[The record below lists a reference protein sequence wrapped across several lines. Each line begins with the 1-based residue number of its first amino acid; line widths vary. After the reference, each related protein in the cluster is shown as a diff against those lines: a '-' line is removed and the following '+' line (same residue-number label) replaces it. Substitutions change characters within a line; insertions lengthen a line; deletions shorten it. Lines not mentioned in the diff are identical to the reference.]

1 MNYKKFL
8 PDVLMVALFAVIS
21 LAYFWHPIMDG
32 LVLTGTDHNAAVGS
46 NVELSEY
53 RKAHNGERTR
63 WTNSLFSGMPTYQ
76 MSPSYDSTDT
86 LSTIE
91 QVYQLGL
98 PTVAGYIFMLL
109 LGFYILLRAFDFR
122 QWMAALGAI
131 LWAFSSYYFIIIA
144 AGHIWKLLTL
154 CFIPPTI
161 AGVVLC
167 YRGKYLW
174 GIVVTGL
181 FTGLQIFSNH
191 IQMSYYFFPVMV
203 LMALAYLVES
213 LKLKVESS
221 PSNEAN
227 SSAKQLSTF
236 NFPLGS
242 AAWLVQELSTWLKGT
257 LAAIV
262 GGLLGVSINVSNL
275 YHTYEYSKET
285 MRGKSELTQK
295 TKDAADQTSS
305 GLERSYIT
313 AWSYGIGE
321 TWTLLV
327 PNTKGGASVPLTQS
341 KTAMEKAKNEYR
353 PLYQQLG
360 QYWGE
365 QPGTSGPVYVGAFVM
380 FLFILGLFIVKG
392 PMKWALLV
400 ATILSILLSWG
411 KNFMPLTDF
420 FLDYVPMYDKFRTV
434 ASILVVAEFCIPL
447 LAMLALKEIVDE
459 QTKPNSQ
466 LSTFN
471 FQFSIS
477 LALTAGVCFLFWLM
491 PDLFFGNYISSGE
504 MQGIQGLA
512 QSGMDQST
520 INDILGNLTDMRRAV
535 FKADAMRSLIIIA
548 IGFGIL
554 MLYRAKKLKE
564 IPMVACLALLCLVD
578 MWSVNRRYLNDG
590 NFVRPRT
597 TAQAFPLTEVDQRIL
612 QDPAKYYRVL
622 NMTVSTFNDNTTS
635 YYHKSI
641 GGYHAAKLRRYQE
654 LIEAHIQGEM
664 QTLWSIVPDMER
676 ADSLLP
682 VLNMLNM
689 KYVILPLKDGAQ
701 IEVESPSANGNAW
714 FVDELRYVPDADA
727 ELAALHGLDTKH
739 VAVADKQFETV
750 LGTARN
756 DSTAAAVLTNYEANE
771 LQYDVES
778 RDGGVLVF
786 SEIYYPGWTCTVDG
800 QPTEIGRVN
809 YVLRAI
815 RIDGGKHH
823 VVLTFKPRSERITE
837 GIAYSAL
844 GLLALL
850 FVGLL
855 VRQIIIG
862 RRKKE

>member
-1 MNYKKFL
+1 MNYKKIL

-21 LAYFWHPIMDG
+21 LAYFWNPIMDG
-32 LVLTGTDHNAAVGS
+32 LVLTGTDHDAAVGS

-91 QVYQLGL
+91 TVYQLGL
-98 PTVAGYIFMLL
+98 PTVAGYVFMML

-161 AGVVLC
+161 AGMVLC

-174 GIVVTGL
+174 GIVVMGI

-191 IQMSYYFFPVMV
+191 IQMSYYFLPVMA
-203 LMALAYLVES
+203 LMAVSPLLA
-213 LKLKVESS
+213 S
-221 PSNEAN
+221 PKAEEAG
-227 SSAKQLSTF
+227 AVDLLPATHG
-236 NFPLGS
+236 GS
-242 AAWLVQELSTWLKGT
+242 RWTAWLKGT
-257 LAAIV
+257 AAAIV
-262 GGLLGVSINVSNL
+262 GGLLGVCINASNL

-295 TKDAADQTSS
+295 TKDAADQTNS

-327 PNTKGGASVPLTQS
+327 PNTKGGASVPLSQS
-341 KTAMEKAKNEYR
+341 KTAMAKAKNEYR

-380 FLFILGLFIVKG
+380 FLFVLGLFIVKG

-434 ASILVVAEFCIPL
+434 ASILVIAEFTIPL
-447 LAMLALKEIVDE
+447 LAMLALKELCS
-459 QTKPNSQ
+459 NSSRTN
-466 LSTFN
+466 LRTPLLV
-471 FQFSIS
+471 S
-477 LALTAGVCFLFWLM
+477 LGLTAGICFLFWLM
-491 PDLFFGNYISSGE
+491 PDLFFGSYVSTVE
-504 MQGIQGLA
+504 EQGIQGLA
-512 QSGMDQST
+512 QSGVDQNT
-520 INDILGNLTDMRRAV
+520 INDILTNLSDMRRAV
-535 FKADAMRSLIIIA
+535 FKADAMRSLIIIL

-554 MLYRAKKLKE
+554 LLYRAQKLKE
-564 IPMVACLALLCLVD
+564 VPMVACLALLCLVD
-578 MWSVNRRYLNDG
+578 MWTVNRRYLNND

-597 TAQAFPLTEVDQRIL
+597 TEQAFPLTDVDQRIL
-612 QDPAKYYRVL
+612 QDTGKDYRVL

-664 QTLWSIVPDMER
+664 QNIWSMAPEMAS

-689 KYVILPLKDGAQ
+689 KYVILPLKDNGKV
-701 IEVESPSANGNAW
+701 EVKNPAANGNAW
-714 FVDELRYVPDADA
+714 FVNELRYVADADA
-727 ELAALHGLDTKH
+727 ELAALRGLDTKH
-739 VAVADKQFETV
+739 VAVADNAFEAV
-750 LGTARN
+750 LGKAGRHVA
-756 DSTAAAVLTNYEANE
+756 DSTASVVLTSYEANE

-778 RDGGVLVF
+778 ADGGVLVF
-786 SEIYYPGWTCTVDG
+786 SEIYYPGWTCQVDG
-800 QPTEIGRVN
+800 QDVPIGRVN

-815 RIDGGKHH
+815 HIDGGKHH

-837 GIAYSAL
+837 TIAYSAL

-855 VRQIIIG
+855 ARQIIVG

>member
-1 MNYKKFL
+1 MNYKKIL

-21 LAYFWHPIMDG
+21 LAYFWNPIMDG
-32 LVLTGTDHNAAVGS
+32 LVLTGTDHDAAVGS

-91 QVYQLGL
+91 TVYQLGL
-98 PTVAGYIFMLL
+98 PTVAGYVFMML

-161 AGVVLC
+161 AGMVLC

-174 GIVVTGL
+174 GIVVMGI

-191 IQMSYYFFPVMV
+191 IQMSYYFLPVMA
-203 LMALAYLVES
+203 LMAVSPLLA
-213 LKLKVESS
+213 S
-221 PSNEAN
+221 PKAEETGAVDLLP
-227 SSAKQLSTF
+227 ATHG
-236 NFPLGS
+236 GS
-242 AAWLVQELSTWLKGT
+242 RWTAWLKGT
-257 LAAIV
+257 AAAIV
-262 GGLLGVSINVSNL
+262 GGLLGVCINISNL

-295 TKDAADQTSS
+295 TKDAADQTNS

-327 PNTKGGASVPLTQS
+327 PNTKGGASVPLSQS
-341 KTAMEKAKNEYR
+341 KTAMAKAKNEYR

-380 FLFILGLFIVKG
+380 FLFVLGLFIVKG

-434 ASILVVAEFCIPL
+434 ASILVIAEFTIPL
-447 LAMLALKEIVDE
+447 LAMLALKELCS
-459 QTKPNSQ
+459 NSSRTN
-466 LSTFN
+466 LRTPLLV
-471 FQFSIS
+471 S
-477 LALTAGVCFLFWLM
+477 LGLTAGICFLFWLM
-491 PDLFFGNYISSGE
+491 PDLFFGSYVSTVE
-504 MQGIQGLA
+504 EQGIQGLA
-512 QSGMDQST
+512 QSGVDQNT
-520 INDILGNLTDMRRAV
+520 INDILTNLSDMRRAV
-535 FKADAMRSLIIIA
+535 FKADAMRSLIIIL

-554 MLYRAKKLKE
+554 LLYRAQKLKE
-564 IPMVACLALLCLVD
+564 VPMVACLALLCLVD
-578 MWSVNRRYLNDG
+578 MWTVNRRYLNND

-597 TAQAFPLTEVDQRIL
+597 TEQAFPLTDVDQRIL
-612 QDPAKYYRVL
+612 QDTGKDYRVL

-664 QTLWSIVPDMER
+664 QNIWSMVPEMAS

-689 KYVILPLKDGAQ
+689 KYVILPLKDNGKV
-701 IEVESPSANGNAW
+701 EVKNPAANGNAW
-714 FVDELRYVPDADA
+714 FVNELRYVADADA
-727 ELAALHGLDTKH
+727 ELAALRGLDTKH
-739 VAVADKQFETV
+739 VAVADEQFNEV
-750 LGTARN
+750 LGSAQN
-756 DSTAAAVLTNYEANE
+756 DSTATVTLTNYEANE

-778 RDGGVLVF
+778 RKGGVLVF
-786 SEIYYPGWTCTVDG
+786 SEIYYPGWTCEVDG
-800 QPTEIGRVN
+800 QDVPIGRVN

-815 RIDGGKHH
+815 HIEGGKHH

-837 GIAYSAL
+837 TIAYSAL

-855 VRQIIIG
+855 ARQIVVG

>member
-1 MNYKKFL
+1 MNYKKIL

-21 LAYFWHPIMDG
+21 LAYFWNPIMDG
-32 LVLTGTDHNAAVGS
+32 LVLTGTDHDAAVGS

-91 QVYQLGL
+91 TVYQLGL
-98 PTVAGYIFMLL
+98 PTVAGYVFMML

-161 AGVVLC
+161 AGMVLC

-174 GIVVTGL
+174 GIVVMGI

-191 IQMSYYFFPVMV
+191 IQMSYYFLPVMA
-203 LMALAYLVES
+203 LMAVSPLLA
-213 LKLKVESS
+213 S
-221 PSNEAN
+221 PKAEETGAVDLLP
-227 SSAKQLSTF
+227 ATHG
-236 NFPLGS
+236 GS
-242 AAWLVQELSTWLKGT
+242 RWTAWLKGT
-257 LAAIV
+257 AAAIV
-262 GGLLGVSINVSNL
+262 GGLLGVCINISNL

-295 TKDAADQTSS
+295 TKDAADQTNS

-327 PNTKGGASVPLTQS
+327 PNTKGGASVPLSQS
-341 KTAMEKAKNEYR
+341 KTAMAKAKNEYR

-380 FLFILGLFIVKG
+380 FLFVLGLFIVKG

-434 ASILVVAEFCIPL
+434 ASILVIAEFTIPL
-447 LAMLALKEIVDE
+447 LAMLALKELCS
-459 QTKPNSQ
+459 NSSRTN
-466 LSTFN
+466 LRTPLLV
-471 FQFSIS
+471 S
-477 LALTAGVCFLFWLM
+477 LGLTAGICFLFWLM
-491 PDLFFGNYISSGE
+491 PDLFFGSYVSTVE
-504 MQGIQGLA
+504 EQGIQGLA
-512 QSGMDQST
+512 QSGVDQNT
-520 INDILGNLTDMRRAV
+520 INDILTNLSDMRRAV
-535 FKADAMRSLIIIA
+535 FKADAMRSLIIIL

-554 MLYRAKKLKE
+554 LLYRAKKLKE
-564 IPMVACLALLCLVD
+564 VPMVACLALLCLVD
-578 MWSVNRRYLNDG
+578 MWTVNRRYLNND

-597 TAQAFPLTEVDQRIL
+597 TEQAFPLTDVDQRIL
-612 QDPAKYYRVL
+612 QDTGKDYRVL

-664 QTLWSIVPDMER
+664 QNIWSMVPEMAS

-689 KYVILPLKDGAQ
+689 KYVILPLKDNGKV
-701 IEVESPSANGNAW
+701 EVKNPAANGNAW
-714 FVDELRYVPDADA
+714 FVNELRYVADADA
-727 ELAALHGLDTKH
+727 ELAALRGLDTKH
-739 VAVADKQFETV
+739 VAVADEQFNEV
-750 LGTARN
+750 LGSAQN
-756 DSTAAAVLTNYEANE
+756 DSTATVTLTSYEANE

-778 RDGGVLVF
+778 RKGGVLVF
-786 SEIYYPGWTCTVDG
+786 SEIYYPGWTCQVDG
-800 QPTEIGRVN
+800 QDVPIGRVN

-815 RIDGGKHH
+815 RIEGGKHH

-837 GIAYSAL
+837 TIAYSAL

-850 FVGLL
+850 FVGLIA
-855 VRQIIIG
+855 RQIIVG

>member
-21 LAYFWHPIMDG
+21 LAYFWTPIMDG

-86 LSTIE
+86 LSYIE
-91 QVYQLGL
+91 KVYQLGL
-98 PTVAGYIFMLL
+98 PEVAGYVFMML

-122 QWMAALGAI
+122 AWMAALGAI

-161 AGVVLC
+161 AGIVLC

-174 GIVVTGL
+174 GILVTGI
-181 FTGLQIFSNH
+181 FTALQVFSNH
-191 IQMSYYFFPVMV
+191 IQMSYYFLPVMI
-203 LMALAYLVES
+203 LMALA
-213 LKLKVESS
+213 
-221 PSNEAN
+221 
-227 SSAKQLSTF
+227 
-236 NFPLGS
+236 LGS
-242 AAWLVQELSTWLKGT
+242 AATEVERGAVLWLKGS
-257 LAAIV
+257 LAAVI
-262 GGLLGVSINVSNL
+262 GGLLGISINISNL

-295 TKDAADQTSS
+295 TKDAADQTDG

-327 PNTKGGASVPLTQS
+327 PNTKGGASVPLSQNE
-341 KTAMEKAKNEYR
+341 TAMSKAKNEYR

-365 QPGTSGPVYVGAFVM
+365 QPGTSGPVYVGAFVL
-380 FLFILGLFIVKG
+380 FLFVLGLFIVKG
-392 PMKWALLV
+392 PMKWALLI
-400 ATILSILLSWG
+400 ATVLSILLSWG
-411 KNFMPLTDF
+411 KNFMPFTDF

-434 ASILVVAEFCIPL
+434 ASILVIAEFTIPL
-447 LAMLALKEIVDE
+447 LAMLTLKQVVEESSNPQDLKAKVE
-459 QTKPNSQ
+459 ASPFKGEVWRGS
-466 LSTFN
+466 LFA
-471 FQFSIS
+471 
-477 LALTAGVCFLFWLM
+477 LALTAGICFLFWLM
-491 PDLFFGNYISSGE
+491 PDVFFGNYISTSE
-504 MQGIQGLA
+504 MQAIKGLEEYGWPVGTVM
-512 QSGMDQST
+512 Q
-520 INDILGNLTDMRRAV
+520 NLNDMRRAM
-535 FKADAMRSLIIIA
+535 FTADAMRSCIIIL
-548 IGFGIL
+548 IGFGVL
-554 MLYRAKKLKE
+554 MLYRLRKLKE
-564 IPMVACLALLCLVD
+564 IPMVACLTLLCLVD
-578 MWSVNRRYLNDG
+578 MWSVNKRYLSDKD
-590 NFVRPRT
+590 FVRPRPNT
-597 TAQAFPLTEVDQRIL
+597 EAFPLTDVDQRIL
-612 QDPAKYYRVL
+612 QDSTKYYRVL
-622 NMTVSTFNDNTTS
+622 NLTVSTFNDNTTS

-654 LIEAHIQGEM
+654 LIEAHIQGEI
-664 QTLWSIVPDMER
+664 QTAWSLAPAMEK

-689 KYVILPLKDGAQ
+689 RYMILPLKDNGKV
-701 IEVESPSANGNAW
+701 EVKNPYANGNAW
-714 FVDELRYVPDADA
+714 FVGEVRYVDDADA
-727 ELAALHGLDTKH
+727 ELAGLKNLDTKH
-739 VAVADKQFETV
+739 VAVADKKMEPI
-750 LGTARN
+750 LGTAAPL
-756 DSTAAAVLTNYEANE
+756 SASVAALPNANARPCVAPEGEAVLTGYEANQLE
-771 LQYDVES
+771 YDVKS
-778 RDGGVLVF
+778 KDGGVLVF

-800 QPTEIGRVN
+800 KPIEIGRVN

-815 RIDGGKHH
+815 RIDGGKHK

-837 GIAYSAL
+837 TIAYSSL

-850 FVGLL
+850 FVGLI
-855 VRQIIIG
+855 VRIFVK
-862 RRKKE
+862 RNK

>member
-1 MNYKKFL
+1 MVKGKMLNGKWF
-8 PDVLMVALFAVIS
+8 DVLMVALFAVIS
-21 LAYFWHPIMDG
+21 MAYFWNPIMDG

-46 NVELSEY
+46 NVELNEY

-86 LSTIE
+86 LSGIE
-91 QVYQLGL
+91 KVYQLGL
-98 PTVAGYIFMLL
+98 PEVAGYVFMMF

-161 AGVVLC
+161 GGVVLC
-167 YRGKYLW
+167 YRGKWGW
-174 GIVVTGL
+174 GIVVTGI
-181 FTGLQIFSNH
+181 FTALQVFSNH
-191 IQMSYYFFPVMV
+191 IQMSYYFLPVML
-203 LMALAYLVES
+203 LMAVAFLVDALRSRQLA
-213 LKLKVESS
+213 
-221 PSNEAN
+221 
-227 SSAKQLSTF
+227 
-236 NFPLGS
+236 G
-242 AAWLVQELSTWLKGT
+242 WLKGS
-257 LAAIV
+257 LAALV
-262 GGLLGVSINVSNL
+262 GGLLGLSINVSNL

-295 TKDAADQTSS
+295 TKDAADQTDS

-313 AWSYGIGE
+313 AWSYGKGE

-327 PNTKGGASVPLTQS
+327 PNTKGGASVPLSQNE
-341 KTAMEKAKNEYR
+341 TAMAKAKNDYR

-392 PMKWALLV
+392 PMKWALLFLTV
-400 ATILSILLSWG
+400 LSILLSWG
-411 KNFMPLTDF
+411 KNFMPMTDF

-434 ASILVVAEFCIPL
+434 ASILVVAEFTIPL
-447 LAMLALKEIVDE
+447 LAMLALKTLVNNAADGEAPSPQGRVGSG
-459 QTKPNSQ
+459 P
-466 LSTFN
+466 LWW
-471 FQFSIS
+471 S
-477 LALTAGVCFLFWLM
+477 LALTAGICFLFWLM
-491 PDLFFGNYISSGE
+491 PDVFFGSYVSSSE
-504 MQGIQGLA
+504 MQALQGLA
-512 QSGMDQST
+512 QYGWPVSDVVE
-520 INDILGNLTDMRRAV
+520 NLSDMRRAM
-535 FKADAMRSLIIIA
+535 FTADAMRSCIIIL

-554 MLYRAKKLKE
+554 MLYRYRKLKE
-564 IPMVACLALLCLVD
+564 VPMVACLALLCLVD
-578 MWSVNRRYLNDG
+578 MWTVNRRYLNDD

-597 TAQAFPLTEVDQRIL
+597 NTEAFPLSDVDQRIL
-612 QDPAKYYRVL
+612 QDPAKDYRVL
-622 NMTVSTFNDNTTS
+622 NLTVSTFNDNTTS

-654 LIEAHIQGEM
+654 LIEAHLQQEM
-664 QTLWSIVPDMER
+664 QTAWSLAPTMEK

-689 KYVILPLKDGAQ
+689 KYMILPLQDGGKTE
-701 IEVESPSANGNAW
+701 IKNPHANGNAW
-714 FVDELRYVPDADA
+714 FVSEVRYVEDADA
-727 ELAALHGLDTKH
+727 ELARLKGLDTKH
-739 VAVADKQFETV
+739 VAVADKKFESV
-750 LGTARN
+750 LGKATE
-756 DSTAAAVLTNYEANE
+756 DSTATVVLANYEANE

-778 RDGGVLVF
+778 REGGVLVF

-800 QPTEIGRVN
+800 QAVEIGRVN
-809 YVLRAI
+809 YVLRAV

-823 VVLTFKPRSERITE
+823 VVLTFKPKSERITE
-837 GIAYSAL
+837 TIAYSAL

-855 VRQIIIG
+855 VRQVVVA
-862 RRKKE
+862 RRKA

>member
-8 PDVLMVALFAVIS
+8 PDVVMVALFAVIS
-21 LAYFWHPIMDG
+21 LAYFWNPITEG

-46 NVELSEY
+46 NVELNEY

-91 QVYQLGL
+91 KVYQLGL
-98 PTVAGYIFMLL
+98 PEVAGYVFMML

-131 LWAFSSYYFIIIA
+131 MWAFSSYYFIIIA

-161 AGVVLC
+161 AGMVLC

-174 GIVVTGL
+174 GILATAI
-181 FTGLQIFSNH
+181 FTALQVLSNH
-191 IQMSYYFFPVMV
+191 IQMSYYFLSVML
-203 LMALAYLVES
+203 LMAVAYLFDAIRKKEWM
-213 LKLKVESS
+213 
-221 PSNEAN
+221 A
-227 SSAKQLSTF
+227 
-236 NFPLGS
+236 
-242 AAWLVQELSTWLKGT
+242 WLKGS
-257 LAAIV
+257 LAALI
-262 GGLLGVSINVSNL
+262 GGLLGISINISNL

-295 TKDAADQTSS
+295 TKNAADQTDS

-313 AWSYGIGE
+313 AWSYGIDE

-327 PNTKGGASVPLTQS
+327 PNTKGGASVPLSQS
-341 KTAMEKAKNEYR
+341 ETAMEKAKNDYR

-365 QPGTSGPVYVGAFVM
+365 QPGTSGPVYVGAFVL

-392 PMKWALLV
+392 PMKWALLI

-411 KNFMPLTDF
+411 KNFMPFTDF

-434 ASILVVAEFCIPL
+434 ASILVIAEFTIPL
-447 LAMLALKEIVDE
+447 LAMLALKEWIA
-459 QTKPNSQ
+459 PSNSPVGAGEGKSSP
-466 LSTFN
+466 LMGGMWGA
-471 FQFSIS
+471 
-477 LALTAGVCFLFWLM
+477 LGLTAGVCFLFWLM
-491 PDLFFGNYISSGE
+491 PDVFFGSYISTGE
-504 MQGIQGLA
+504 MQALKGLEEYGWPVGDVV
-512 QSGMDQST
+512 Q
-520 INDILGNLTDMRRAV
+520 NLNDMRRAV
-535 FKADAMRSLIIIA
+535 FTADAMRSCFIILV
-548 IGFGIL
+548 GFAIL
-554 MLYRAKKLKE
+554 MLYRYKKLKE
-564 IPMVACLALLCLVD
+564 VSMVALLALLCLVD
-578 MWSVNRRYLNDG
+578 MWSVNKRYLSDND
-590 NFVRPRT
+590 FVRPRPNT
-597 TAQAFPLTEVDQRIL
+597 EAFPLTDVDQRIL
-612 QDPAKYYRVL
+612 QDSDKYYRVL
-622 NMTVSTFNDNTTS
+622 NLTVSTFNDNTTS

-654 LIEAHIQGEM
+654 LIEAHIQPEIQAAWALAPEM
-664 QTLWSIVPDMER
+664 EN

-689 KYVILPLKDGAQ
+689 KYMILPLKDNGKV
-701 IEVESPSANGNAW
+701 EVENPSPNGNAW
-714 FVDELRYVPDADA
+714 FVSEVRYVEDADA
-727 ELAALHGLDTKH
+727 ELAGLKGLDTKH
-739 VAVADKQFETV
+739 VAVADKRFEEV
-750 LGTARN
+750 LGSAQN
-756 DSTAAAVLTNYEANE
+756 DSTAFALLTSYEANE

-778 RDGGVLVF
+778 QNGGVLVF

-800 QPTEIGRVN
+800 KDVEIGRVD

-815 RIDGGKHH
+815 RIDGGKHK
-823 VVLTFKPRSERITE
+823 VVLTFKPKSERITE
-837 GIAYSAL
+837 TIAYSAL

-850 FVGLL
+850 FIGLL
-855 VRQIIIG
+855 VRLFVQH
-862 RRKKE
+862 KKE